1 VILGL
6 FSGEIF
12 NFNNLQVWEI
22 ELKVQIKLEGEVQ
35 KNVEIVITE
44 PVLPWRLELLSLE
57 ANFTNIK
64 LALSHCIYEC

>member
-1 VILGL
+1 MILGL

-57 ANFTNIK
+57 DNFTN
-64 LALSHCIYEC
+64 L